1 VLNESQETRRFE
13 AGQIRGGSLAFP
25 RPGMVLRER
34 YRLDSEIGRGA
45 MGIVFRATDL
55 ELLRPVAVK
64 ILADRIGA
72 GTTDRRTAREGATG
86 EEGKRGKGE
95 EENLSLALN
104 AGETPAVP
112 AAREAV
118 PMTGLVSPTAGETPA
133 VPAARD
139 AVPMTDLVTPTAGE
153 TPAVPA
159 ARDAVPMTG
168 LVTPTA
174 GETPALPAARDAAP
188 MTGLVS
194 PTAGETPAVPAAR
207 DAVPMTGLVT
217 PTAGETPALPV
228 KNETSNDNLRSR
240 FMREARAAAALNH
253 PHIVAIYDVGEDHGF
268 PFFVMEL
275 VDGPNLAHTPVRSVA
290 QVVEFA
296 VQICAAL
303 EHAHNNHIVHRDLKP
318 ANVLLAGWVKRAN
331 AADGKY
337 QMPDSKGS
345 ASDRESGISDSRGA
359 GPNFRSEISNS
370 KDSETNLKSKI
381 SDLKGVSVKLADL
394 GLALPARGSRI
405 SHAGTIVG
413 TAAYMA
419 PEQALGRTV
428 DGRADLY
435 ALGVVLY
442 ELTTG
447 RVPFPGDN
455 PLATISQHLH
465 APPVPP
471 RVLRPHL
478 PRALETVILRLL
490 AKDPAQRYATVA
502 ETADALRAAIA
513 DVNEAQEEDGA
524 GAVALLDALS
534 RGRLVGRA
542 EELSEARELWRRAQE
557 GRGHCLLFSG
567 EPGSGK
573 TRLAREVIVQATLDG
588 AVVLSGACYEY
599 EAATPYLPFVEAF
612 RRWIR
617 EQKDDAKL
625 KELLG
630 EQASQIAKLAPE
642 IEARVGP
649 FPARHALPAHEERLL
664 FFDAVTAL
672 FARLARRQS
681 LFFYLDDLHWA
692 DSGTLW
698 LLGHLIRNLRAER
711 VLIVASYRDT
721 ELDRAHPLS
730 KALVDWNRERFT
742 TRIGLK
748 RFGPE
753 ETRAQI
759 GALLDDKISGAF
771 SDAVYRETEGNPFF
785 VEEVMKALIEQ
796 GSVRRESGQWKRC
809 ELVDLVI
816 PQSVKEAIGNR
827 LDRVS
832 PECNDTLRAA
842 AVLGKTFTIDEL
854 MAATEGQNENQLLD
868 ALDEAVAA
876 QLLAA
881 DAAEAF
887 AFTHDKI
894 REVLYEELNPIRR
907 RRLHLRTAE
916 GLERHRERA
925 PVAVETLAHHFIHA
939 GEYERGLTYAK
950 QAAVE
955 AEKIFAYD
963 EAMAAYGRAL
973 ECAEAL
979 GLKDEQLL
987 LEEATGN
994 AALASGDT
1002 LRATVHF
1009 DRALALAHD
1018 PQKRARIQCQ
1028 AASSLVTNGD
1038 PRGLDYVHEALQLL
1052 NPETNPIETANA
1064 LAIEGRFHH
1073 LAGRHH
1079 EAIALLEQA
1088 VALVEPALEKEITS
1102 FGAATLS
1109 TTYGFLAGGHQHLGR
1124 FADGNVWAWKSVEF
1138 GNTHGVPLAQALG
1151 YEFLGENSVNMGDWQ
1166 NALQYA
1172 AREREIAARLHS
1184 RERQAWTYLVTGL
1197 SHYVSGTL
1205 KSAEHELSE
1214 GLALAESIGEHRL
1227 ALLLKGNLAIVLADL
1242 GRFDEAFATARENF
1256 TRAEALGLLYSRNE
1270 GRRCLAHVHFRNGE
1284 YAETLR
1290 LCDQVLELLGDKT
1303 SRVIRLWLGPLH
1315 IEALFAAGKTQE
1327 AARRLN
1333 EYEAMVGDCQAP
1345 RCELEVVRLK
1355 TLLEE

>member
-1 VLNESQETRRFE
+1 MDSPKVTTKSRSEVQDAPRSVSGPTAEPPTESQETRRFDSH
-13 AGQIRGGSLAFP
+13 QIRASMP
-25 RPGMVLRER
+25 RPGMVLRQR
-34 YRLDSEIGRGA
+34 YQLEGEIGRGA

-64 ILADRIGA
+64 ILAERMDPG
-72 GTTDRRTAREGATG
+72 TG
-86 EEGKRGKGE
+86 EAGKRGTGKGE
-95 EENLSLALN
+95 APTSKEEDPERAFES
-104 AGETPAVP
+104 EP
-112 AAREAV
+112 
-118 PMTGLVSPTAGETPA
+118 
-133 VPAARD
+133 
-139 AVPMTDLVTPTAGE
+139 
-153 TPAVPA
+153 
-159 ARDAVPMTG
+159 
-168 LVTPTA
+168 
-174 GETPALPAARDAAP
+174 
-188 MTGLVS
+188 
-194 PTAGETPAVPAAR
+194 
-207 DAVPMTGLVT
+207 
-217 PTAGETPALPV
+217 
-228 KNETSNDNLRSR
+228 RSR

-253 PHIVAIYDVGEDHGF
+253 PHIVAIYDVGEDYGL

-275 VDGPNLAHTPVRSVA
+275 VEGPNLGQMPAIGLP
-290 QVVEFA
+290 QLIEFA
-296 VQICAAL
+296 LQICAAL
-303 EHAHNNHIVHRDLKP
+303 EHAHRNNIVHRDLKP
-318 ANVLLAGWVKRAN
+318 ANVLL
-331 AADGKY
+331 
-337 QMPDSKGS
+337 
-345 ASDRESGISDSRGA
+345 SGLI
-359 GPNFRSEISNS
+359 
-370 KDSETNLKSKI
+370 
-381 SDLKGVSVKLADL
+381 VKLADL

-419 PEQALGRTV
+419 PEQALGQTV

-447 RVPFPGDN
+447 RVPFLGDN

-465 APPVPP
+465 APVVPP
-471 RVLRPHL
+471 RVLRPDL
-478 PRALETVILRLL
+478 PRAIETVILRLL
-490 AKDPAQRYATVA
+490 AKDPGQRFATAAEAATALRGAIDPVA
-502 ETADALRAAIA
+502 EEL
-513 DVNEAQEEDGA
+513 EEEGA
-524 GAVALLDALS
+524 GAVAILDALS

-542 EELSEARELWRRAQE
+542 EELGEARELWRRAQE

-630 EQASQIAKLAPE
+630 DSAPQIAKLAPE
-642 IEARVGP
+642 IEARAGP
-649 FPARHALPAHEERLL
+649 FPARHELPAHEERLL
-664 FFDAVTAL
+664 FFDAVTDL

-698 LLGHLIRNLRAER
+698 LLGHLIRNLRDAR

-721 ELDRAHPLS
+721 ELDRAHPLAR
-730 KALVDWNRERFT
+730 ALVDWNRERFT
-742 TRIGLK
+742 TRIVLK
-748 RFGPE
+748 RFSAD

-759 GALLDDKISGAF
+759 AALLDDKISGDF
-771 SDAVYRETEGNPFF
+771 SEAVYRETEGNPFF

-796 GSVRRESGQWKRC
+796 GSVRRESGRWQRC

-832 PECNDTLRAA
+832 MECNETLRAA
-842 AVLGKTFTIDEL
+842 AVLGKTFTIEEL
-854 MAATEGQNENQLLD
+854 VAATEGQNENKLLD

-881 DAAEAF
+881 DREDAF
-887 AFTHDKI
+887 VFTHDKI

-907 RRLHLRTAE
+907 RRLHRRTAE

-963 EAMAAYGRAL
+963 EAIAAYGRAL
-973 ECAEAL
+973 ECAESL
-979 GLKDEQLL
+979 GLKDEQML
-987 LEEATGN
+987 LEEAIGN

-1002 LRATVHF
+1002 LRATEHF

-1018 PQKRARIQCQ
+1018 PRERARIQCQ
-1028 AASSLVTNGD
+1028 AASSLVTTGNQ
-1038 PRGLDYVHEALQLL
+1038 RGLDYVHEALRVL
-1052 NPETNPIETANA
+1052 NPETNPLETANA

-1088 VALVEPALEKEITS
+1088 VALAEPALEKEITP
-1102 FGAATLS
+1102 FGAATMS
-1109 TTYGFLAGGHQHLGR
+1109 TAFGFLAGGHQHLGR
-1124 FADGNVWAWKSVEF
+1124 FTDGNVWAWRALEF
-1138 GNTHGVPLAQALG
+1138 GKTHGVLLAQAMG
-1151 YEFLGENSVNMGDWQ
+1151 YEFLGENSMNAGDWQ
-1166 NALQYA
+1166 KALEYA
-1172 AREREIAARLHS
+1172 SREREIAARLRS
-1184 RERQAWTYLVTGL
+1184 RERQAWTYLVTSL
-1197 SHYVSGTL
+1197 SYWLCGDL
-1205 KSAEHELSE
+1205 KAAERELRE
-1214 GLALAESIGEHRL
+1214 GMALAESIGERRL
-1227 ALLLKGNLAIVLADL
+1227 TLLLKGNLAIVLADL
-1242 GRFDEAFATARENF
+1242 GRIDEAFKIARENF
-1256 TRAEALGLLYSRNE
+1256 AGAETLGLLYSRAE
-1270 GRRCLAHVHFRNGE
+1270 GRRCLAHVHFKDGNF
-1284 YAETLR
+1284 AETLR
-1290 LCDQVLELLGDKT
+1290 LCDEILELLGDAT
-1303 SRVIRLWLGPLH
+1303 SRVSRLWLGPLH
-1315 IEALFAAGKTQE
+1315 VEALFAAGQHEE
-1327 AARRLN
+1327 AVRRLE
-1333 EYEAMVGDCQAP
+1333 EYEALVSDCQAP

-1355 TLLEE
+1355 KLLGTGKEFGKRSDSYQVG

>member
-1 VLNESQETRRFE
+1 
-13 AGQIRGGSLAFP
+13 
-25 RPGMVLRER
+25 M
-34 YRLDSEIGRGA
+34 
-45 MGIVFRATDL
+45 
-55 ELLRPVAVK
+55 
-64 ILADRIGA
+64 
-72 GTTDRRTAREGATG
+72 
-86 EEGKRGKGE
+86 
-95 EENLSLALN
+95 
-104 AGETPAVP
+104 
-112 AAREAV
+112 
-118 PMTGLVSPTAGETPA
+118 
-133 VPAARD
+133 
-139 AVPMTDLVTPTAGE
+139 
-153 TPAVPA
+153 
-159 ARDAVPMTG
+159 
-168 LVTPTA
+168 
-174 GETPALPAARDAAP
+174 
-188 MTGLVS
+188 
-194 PTAGETPAVPAAR
+194 
-207 DAVPMTGLVT
+207 
-217 PTAGETPALPV
+217 
-228 KNETSNDNLRSR
+228 
-240 FMREARAAAALNH
+240 
-253 PHIVAIYDVGEDHGF
+253 
-268 PFFVMEL
+268 
-275 VDGPNLAHTPVRSVA
+275 
-290 QVVEFA
+290 
-296 VQICAAL
+296 
-303 EHAHNNHIVHRDLKP
+303 
-318 ANVLLAGWVKRAN
+318 
-331 AADGKY
+331 
-337 QMPDSKGS
+337 
-345 ASDRESGISDSRGA
+345 
-359 GPNFRSEISNS
+359 
-370 KDSETNLKSKI
+370 
-381 SDLKGVSVKLADL
+381 KLADL

-471 RVLRPHL
+471 RVLRPDL

-490 AKDPAQRYATVA
+490 AKDPTQRYATAA
-502 ETADALRAAIA
+502 ETADALRAAVG

-542 EELSEARELWRRAQE
+542 EELGEARELWRRAQE

-617 EQKDDAKL
+617 EQKDDARL

-649 FPARHALPAHEERLL
+649 FPARHELPAHEERLL

-771 SDAVYRETEGNPFF
+771 SEAVYRETEGNPFF

-854 MAATEGQNENQLLD
+854 TAATEGQNENQLLD

-1009 DRALALAHD
+1009 DRALALAHE
-1018 PQKRARIQCQ
+1018 PQERARIQCQ

-1038 PRGLDYVHEALQLL
+1038 PRGLDYVHEALQVL
-1052 NPETNPIETANA
+1052 NPETSPIETANA

-1088 VALVEPALEKEITS
+1088 VALVEPALDKEITP

-1124 FADGNVWAWKSVEF
+1124 FADGNVVAWKSVEF

-1172 AREREIAARLHS
+1172 KHEREIAARLHS

-1197 SHYVSGTL
+1197 SLYISGAL
-1205 KSAEHELSE
+1205 ESAEQEFRE
-1214 GLALAESIGEHRL
+1214 GMALAESIGEHRL
-1227 ALLLKGNLAIVLADL
+1227 ALLLKGNLAIVLADC
-1242 GRFDEAFATARENF
+1242 GRFDEAFAMARENF

-1270 GRRCLAHVHFRNGE
+1270 GRRCLAHVHFRNGD

-1290 LCDQVLELLGDKT
+1290 LCDEVLELLGDKT

-1315 IEALFAAGKTQE
+1315 IEALFAAGQTQE
-1327 AARRLN
+1327 AARRLS

-1355 TLLEE
+1355 QLLEN